1 MPSGA
6 PRSSPS
12 TTDATS
18 DEGSASL
25 EFIVAGLV
33 LLVPIVYLVV
43 VLFQIQ
49 AAVLAAEGGARQ
61 AARLF
66 VEAPDVE
73 TATERASTAVEF
85 ALADQGID
93 DSGVEVTITRD
104 DGGPE
109 ECLDPGD
116 LVTVIVRLDVALPL
130 APPVLGLDERTAVP
144 IEASA
149 VNAVSEFHVGEP

>member
-1 MPSGA
+1 MPSDA
-6 PRSSPS
+6 PPS
-12 TTDATS
+12 RLSRTED
-18 DEGSASL
+18 GSASL

-43 VLFQIQ
+43 VLFQVQ

-66 VEAPDVE
+66 VDAADVDSA
-73 TATERASTAVEF
+73 TAQASTAVEF

-93 DSGVEVTITRD
+93 PTTVDVSITCG
-104 DGGPE
+104 DGGPGD
-109 ECLDPGD
+109 CLDPGD
-116 LVTVIVRLDVALPL
+116 LVTVTVRLDVALPL
-130 APPVLGLDERTAVP
+130 APPVLGLDDLAVVP

-149 VNAVSEFHVGEP
+149 VNAVSEFHAGTRS

>member
-1 MPSGA
+1 MPSVA
-6 PRSSPS
+6 PPS
-12 TTDATS
+12 RASTS

-66 VEAPDVE
+66 VDAEDADA
-73 TATERASTAVEF
+73 ATDGASTAVEF

-93 DSGVEVTITRD
+93 PRTADVSITCG
-104 DGGPE
+104 DGGPD

-116 LVTVIVRLDVALPL
+116 LVTVVVRLDVSLPL
-130 APPVLGLDERTAVP
+130 APPVLGLGDLAVIP

-149 VNAVSEFHVGEP
+149 VNAVSEFHVGNP

>member
-1 MPSGA
+1 MPSDA
-6 PRSSPS
+6 PPSRRSR
-12 TTDATS
+12 TED
-18 DEGSASL
+18 GSASL

-49 AAVLAAEGGARQ
+49 SAVLAAEGGARQ

-66 VEAPDVE
+66 VDAADVDS
-73 TATERASTAVEF
+73 ATDHASVAVEF

-93 DSGVEVTITRD
+93 PAAADVSITCD
-104 DGGPE
+104 DGGPD

-116 LVTVIVRLDVALPL
+116 LVTVVVRLDVSLPL
-130 APPVLGLDERTAVP
+130 APHVLGLDELVTVP

-149 VNAVSEFHVGEP
+149 VNAVSEFHVGER

>member
-1 MPSGA
+1 MLSDDRLSR
-6 PRSSPS
+6 RS
-12 TTDATS
+12 TS

-66 VEAPDVE
+66 VEAPNVD

-93 DSGVEVTITRD
+93 DSTATVDISCA
-104 DGGPE
+104 DGGPQ
-109 ECLDPGD
+109 ECLDPRD
-116 LVTVIVRLDVALPL
+116 LVTVVVRLTIDLPL
-130 APPVLGLDERTAVP
+130 APPVLGLDEIAVVP

-149 VNAVSEFHVGEP
+149 ANAVSDFHVVEP